1 MTALVIPG
9 LEVGAWQVRSKAD
22 PAACALADRHYSR
35 QRPGSGQVGPPGRL
49 LVLVTPCERAVWLTH
64 WPRADLALDGL
75 DAWRCSIFR
84 NEGAGLSSE
93 LIEAAMALTAQRWS
107 GRPADGW
114 VTWIDTTKV
123 QSSNL
128 GYCFK
133 QAGWWLDR
141 EWQHPRLVRLRARID
156 PAGQS
161 TPGQQEAQPVLDIRQ
176 QRCGQV
182 FFWFGDAR
190 IPEQEHTSGVPD
202 RVDQCR
208 AWRLSRP
215 GSGGREWRP
224 CWRCGTTKAP
234 TGQHDD

>member
-1 MTALVIPG
+1 MTALTIPG
-9 LEVGAWQVRSKAD
+9 VEQGVWQVRSHRD
-22 PAACALADRHYSR
+22 PAALALADRHYSR
-35 QRPGSGQVGPPGRL
+35 RRPGSGQMGPPGRK
-49 LVLVTPCERAVWLTH
+49 LVLVTPCEQAVWLSH
-64 WPRADLALDGL
+64 WPYPHLALDGL

-93 LIEAAMALTAQRWS
+93 LIEAAMALTAKRWA

-114 VTWIDTTKV
+114 LTWIDRTKV
-123 QSSNL
+123 RSSNP

-141 EWQHPRLVRLRARID
+141 DWTHPRLIRLRARID

-161 TPGQQEAQPVLDIRQ
+161 TPGHQEAPRMIDIRQ

-202 RVDQCR
+202 RVDQCL
-208 AWRLSRP
+208 AWRLSQP
-215 GSGGREWRP
+215 GSGGQEWRP
-224 CWRCGTTKAP
+224 CWNCGTTEVP